1 MTKQHEPTTET
12 RSNVKALASV
22 GTTQEHIA
30 IYLDIDVKT
39 LRKHY
44 RRELDTALILAN
56 SNVAKS
62 LYKNANDGNVTAQIF
77 WLKTKGG
84 WSEKKSQLEAEL
96 VQLEIDRI
104 KAEKTLQDD
113 DELTINIVRVG
124 SDENWFYVDST
135 TRWFCV

>member
-1 MTKQHEPTTET
+1 MRKSHKPTAET

-44 RRELDTALILAN
+44 RRELDTSLIIAN

-84 WSEKKSQLEAEL
+84 WSERKAQLEAEL
-96 VQLEIDRI
+96 LQLEIDRI
-104 KAEKTLQDD
+104 KSEKSLQDD

-124 SDENWFYVDST
+124 SDEN
-135 TRWFCV
+135 

>member
-1 MTKQHEPTTET
+1 MRKSHEPTAET

-44 RRELDTALILAN
+44 RRELDTSLIIAN

-84 WSEKKSQLEAEL
+84 WSERRSQLEAEL

-113 DELTINIVRVG
+113 DELTVNIVRVG
-124 SDENWFYVDST
+124 SDEN
-135 TRWFCV
+135 

>member
-1 MTKQHEPTTET
+1 MRKSHEPTTET

-44 RRELDTALILAN
+44 RRELDTSLIIAN

-84 WSEKKSQLEAEL
+84 WSERKAQLEAEL
-96 VQLEIDRI
+96 LQLEIDRI
-104 KAEKTLQDD
+104 KSEKSLQDD

-124 SDENWFYVDST
+124 SDEN
-135 TRWFCV
+135 

>member
-1 MTKQHEPTTET
+1 MTKQHEPTAET

-84 WSEKKSQLEAEL
+84 WSEKKTQLEAEL

-124 SDENWFYVDST
+124 NNED
-135 TRWFCV
+135 

>member
-1 MTKQHEPTTET
+1 MTKQHKPTAET

-30 IYLDIDVKT
+30 TYLDIDVKT

-56 SNVAKS
+56 QQVASS
-62 LYKNANDGNVTAQIF
+62 LFNQAVKEKNVTAQIF

-84 WSEKKSQLEAEL
+84 WSERKAQLEAEL
-96 VQLEIDRI
+96 LQLEIDRL

-124 SDENWFYVDST
+124 GE
-135 TRWFCV
+135 

>member
-1 MTKQHEPTTET
+1 MTKQHEPTAET

-62 LYKNANDGNVTAQIF
+62 LYKNANEGNVTAQIF

-84 WSEKKSQLEAEL
+84 WSEKKTQLEAEL

-124 SDENWFYVDST
+124 SDEN
-135 TRWFCV
+135 

>member
-1 MTKQHEPTTET
+1 MTKKHEPTAET

-22 GTTQEHIA
+22 GATQEHIA

-124 SDENWFYVDST
+124 NDEN
-135 TRWFCV
+135 

>member
-113 DELTINIVRVG
+113 DELTINVVRVG
-124 SDENWFYVDST
+124 SDEN
-135 TRWFCV
+135 

>member
-1 MTKQHEPTTET
+1 MTKQHEPTAET

-62 LYKNANDGNVTAQIF
+62 LYKNANEGNVTAQIF

-96 VQLEIDRI
+96 VQLEIDRV

-124 SDENWFYVDST
+124 NNEN
-135 TRWFCV
+135 

>member
-1 MTKQHEPTTET
+1 MRKSHKPTAET

-44 RRELDTALILAN
+44 RRELDTSLIIAN

-96 VQLEIDRI
+96 LQLEIDRI
-104 KAEKTLQDD
+104 KSEKSLQDD

-124 SDENWFYVDST
+124 SDEN
-135 TRWFCV
+135 

>member
-1 MTKQHEPTTET
+1 MTKQHEPTAET

-22 GTTQEHIA
+22 GTTQYHIA

-96 VQLEIDRI
+96 VQLEIDRV

-113 DELTINIVRVG
+113 DELTINIVRVS
-124 SDENWFYVDST
+124 SDEN
-135 TRWFCV
+135 

>member
-1 MTKQHEPTTET
+1 MTKQHKPTAET

-124 SDENWFYVDST
+124 SDEN
-135 TRWFCV
+135 

>member
-1 MTKQHEPTTET
+1 MRKSHEPTAET

-96 VQLEIDRI
+96 VQLEIDRV

-124 SDENWFYVDST
+124 SDEN
-135 TRWFCV
+135 

>member
-1 MTKQHEPTTET
+1 MTKQHEPTAET

-124 SDENWFYVDST
+124 NNED
-135 TRWFCV
+135 

>member
-1 MTKQHEPTTET
+1 MRKSHEPTTET

-30 IYLDIDVKT
+30 IYLGIDVKT

-44 RRELDTALILAN
+44 RRELDTSLIIAN

-84 WSEKKSQLEAEL
+84 WSERKAQLEAEL
-96 VQLEIDRI
+96 LQLEIDRI
-104 KAEKTLQDD
+104 KSEKSLQDD

-124 SDENWFYVDST
+124 SDEN
-135 TRWFCV
+135 

>member
-1 MTKQHEPTTET
+1 MTKKHEPTAET

-22 GTTQEHIA
+22 GATQEHIA

-104 KAEKTLQDD
+104 KAEKSLQDD
-113 DELTINIVRVG
+113 SELTINIVRVG
-124 SDENWFYVDST
+124 E
-135 TRWFCV
+135 

>member
-1 MTKQHEPTTET
+1 MTKQHEPTAET

-44 RRELDTALILAN
+44 RRELDTSLTIAN

-84 WSEKKSQLEAEL
+84 WSERKAQLEAEL
-96 VQLEIDRI
+96 LQLEIDRI
-104 KAEKTLQDD
+104 KSEKSLQDD

-124 SDENWFYVDST
+124 SDEN
-135 TRWFCV
+135 

>member
-1 MTKQHEPTTET
+1 MTKQHKPTTET

-77 WLKTKGG
+77 WLKT
-84 WSEKKSQLEAEL
+84 
-96 VQLEIDRI
+96 
-104 KAEKTLQDD
+104 
-113 DELTINIVRVG
+113 
-124 SDENWFYVDST
+124 
-135 TRWFCV
+135 

>member
-1 MTKQHEPTTET
+1 MTKQHEPTAET

-62 LYKNANDGNVTAQIF
+62 LYKNANEGNVTAQIF

-96 VQLEIDRI
+96 VQLEIDRV

-124 SDENWFYVDST
+124 SDEN
-135 TRWFCV
+135 

>member
-1 MTKQHEPTTET
+1 MRKSHEPTTET

-44 RRELDTALILAN
+44 RRELDTSLIIAN

-84 WSEKKSQLEAEL
+84 WSERKAQLEAEL
-96 VQLEIDRI
+96 LQLEIDRI

-124 SDENWFYVDST
+124 SDEN
-135 TRWFCV
+135 

>member
-1 MTKQHEPTTET
+1 MRKSHEPTAET

-44 RRELDTALILAN
+44 RRELDTSLIIAN

-96 VQLEIDRI
+96 LQLEIDRI
-104 KAEKTLQDD
+104 KSEKSLQDD

-124 SDENWFYVDST
+124 SDEN
-135 TRWFCV
+135 

>member
-1 MTKQHEPTTET
+1 MRKSHEPTAET

-30 IYLDIDVKT
+30 IYLGIDVKT

-44 RRELDTALILAN
+44 RRELDTSLIIAN

-84 WSEKKSQLEAEL
+84 WSERKAQLEAEL
-96 VQLEIDRI
+96 LQLEIDRI
-104 KAEKTLQDD
+104 KSEKLLQDD
-113 DELTINIVRVG
+113 DELTINVVRVG
-124 SDENWFYVDST
+124 SDEN
-135 TRWFCV
+135 

>member
-1 MTKQHEPTTET
+1 MRKSHKPTAET

-44 RRELDTALILAN
+44 RRELDTSLIIAN

-84 WSEKKSQLEAEL
+84 WSERKAQLEAEL
-96 VQLEIDRI
+96 LQLEIDRI
-104 KAEKTLQDD
+104 KSEKSLQDD
-113 DELTINIVRVG
+113 DELTINIMRVG
-124 SDENWFYVDST
+124 SDEN
-135 TRWFCV
+135 

>member
-1 MTKQHEPTTET
+1 MTKRHEPTAET

-62 LYKNANDGNVTAQIF
+62 LYKNANEGNVTAQIF

-96 VQLEIDRI
+96 VQLEIDRV

-124 SDENWFYVDST
+124 SDEN
-135 TRWFCV
+135 

>member
-1 MTKQHEPTTET
+1 MRKSHEPTAET

-30 IYLDIDVKT
+30 IYLGVDVKT

-44 RRELDTALILAN
+44 RRELDTSLIIAN

-84 WSEKKSQLEAEL
+84 WSERRSQLEAEL

-124 SDENWFYVDST
+124 NNED
-135 TRWFCV
+135 

>member
-1 MTKQHEPTTET
+1 MRKSHKPTAET

-30 IYLDIDVKT
+30 IYLGIDVKT

-44 RRELDTALILAN
+44 RRELDTSLIIAN

-84 WSEKKSQLEAEL
+84 WSERKAQLEAEL
-96 VQLEIDRI
+96 LQLEIDRI
-104 KAEKTLQDD
+104 KSEKLLQDD
-113 DELTINIVRVG
+113 DELTINVVRVG
-124 SDENWFYVDST
+124 SDEN
-135 TRWFCV
+135 

>member
-1 MTKQHEPTTET
+1 MRKSHEPTAET

-30 IYLDIDVKT
+30 IYLGIDVKT

-44 RRELDTALILAN
+44 RRELDTSLIIAN

-84 WSEKKSQLEAEL
+84 WSERKAQLEAEL
-96 VQLEIDRI
+96 LQLEIDRI
-104 KAEKTLQDD
+104 KSEKSLQDD

-124 SDENWFYVDST
+124 SDEN
-135 TRWFCV
+135 

>member
-1 MTKQHEPTTET
+1 MRKSHKPTVET

-44 RRELDTALILAN
+44 RRELDTSLTIAN

-84 WSEKKSQLEAEL
+84 WSERKAQLEAEL
-96 VQLEIDRI
+96 LQLEIDRI
-104 KAEKTLQDD
+104 KSEKSLQDD

-124 SDENWFYVDST
+124 SDEN
-135 TRWFCV
+135 

>member
-1 MTKQHEPTTET
+1 MRKSHKPTAET

-44 RRELDTALILAN
+44 RRELDTSLTIAN

-84 WSEKKSQLEAEL
+84 WSERKAQLEAEL
-96 VQLEIDRI
+96 LQLEIDRI
-104 KAEKTLQDD
+104 KSEKSLQDD

-124 SDENWFYVDST
+124 SDEN
-135 TRWFCV
+135 

>member
-135 TRWFCV
+135 ARWFCV

>member
-1 MTKQHEPTTET
+1 MRKSHEPTTET

-30 IYLDIDVKT
+30 IYLGIDVKT

-44 RRELDTALILAN
+44 RRELDTSLIIAN

-124 SDENWFYVDST
+124 SDENWFYVDSA

>member
-1 MTKQHEPTTET
+1 MRKSHEPTAET

-84 WSEKKSQLEAEL
+84 WSEKKPQLEAEL
-96 VQLEIDRI
+96 VQLEIDRV

-124 SDENWFYVDST
+124 SDEN
-135 TRWFCV
+135 

>member
-1 MTKQHEPTTET
+1 MRKSHEPTAET

-124 SDENWFYVDST
+124 SDEN
-135 TRWFCV
+135 

>member
-1 MTKQHEPTTET
+1 MRKSHEPTAET

-44 RRELDTALILAN
+44 RRELDTSLIIAN

-84 WSEKKSQLEAEL
+84 WSEKKTQLEAEL
-96 VQLEIDRI
+96 VQLEINRI

-124 SDENWFYVDST
+124 SDEN
-135 TRWFCV
+135 

>member
-1 MTKQHEPTTET
+1 MTKQHEPTVEA

-56 SNVAKS
+56 SNIAKS
-62 LYKNANDGNVTAQIF
+62 LYKNANEGNVTAQIF

-84 WSEKKSQLEAEL
+84 WSERRSQLEAEL
-96 VQLEIDRI
+96 LQLEIDRV

-124 SDENWFYVDST
+124 SNEN
-135 TRWFCV
+135 

>member
-1 MTKQHEPTTET
+1 MRKSHEPTAET

-22 GTTQEHIA
+22 GTTQKHIA

-44 RRELDTALILAN
+44 RKELDTSLIVANQKVAL
-56 SNVAKS
+56 S
-62 LYKNANDGNVTAQIF
+62 LFKQATDGNNVTAQIF

-84 WSEKKSQLEAEL
+84 WSERKAQLEAEL
-96 VQLEIDRI
+96 LQLEIDRI

-124 SDENWFYVDST
+124 SDEN
-135 TRWFCV
+135 

>member
-1 MTKQHEPTTET
+1 MTKQHKPTTET

-124 SDENWFYVDST
+124 SDEN
-135 TRWFCV
+135 

>member
-1 MTKQHEPTTET
+1 MRKSHEPTAET

-44 RRELDTALILAN
+44 RRELDTSLIIAN

-96 VQLEIDRI
+96 AQLEIDRI
-104 KAEKTLQDD
+104 KAEKALQDD

-124 SDENWFYVDST
+124 SDEN
-135 TRWFCV
+135 